1 MAINRLEN
9 LMESNAS
16 LNLIKVTLTQQQIDQ
31 YHQDGYL
38 VLESLVSAKVCDT
51 LRARMVALME
61 TFDPDSVRSIFTTNE
76 QSRHTDNY
84 FMESAEGVSFFF
96 EEEAFDERGELKRS
110 LDASINKVG
119 HGLHVQDDV
128 FREFSLSSVWG
139 ELLQQLGM
147 DEPRAAQSM
156 YIFKQPE
163 IGGEVTC
170 HQDSTF
176 LYTTP
181 MSVIGLW
188 FAIEDATLENG
199 CLWGIPKGH
208 KVGLLKQFERVAPGS
223 IETKMVTLKEH
234 QFCQDELVALPV
246 PKGSLVILN
255 GEFPHLSYANRS
267 AQSRHAYALHA
278 VDKTCKYPEL
288 NWLQPSGG
296 RQFPSFQDVS

>member
-1 MAINRLEN
+1 MIGNTP
-9 LMESNAS
+9 
-16 LNLIKVTLTQQQIDQ
+16 LNLAKVALTQQQIDQ

-38 VLESLVSAKVCDT
+38 VLESLVSANVCDV
-51 LRARMVALME
+51 LKARMAALME
-61 TFDPDSVRSIFTTNE
+61 TFDPASVRSIFTTNE
-76 QSRHTDNY
+76 QSRHTDRY

-96 EEEAFDERGELKRS
+96 EEEAFDEHGDLKQS

-119 HGLHVQDDV
+119 HGLHIKDDV
-128 FREFSLSSVWG
+128 FRDFSLSSVWG
-139 ELLQQLGM
+139 ALLHQLGM
-147 DEPRAAQSM
+147 VEPRAAQSM

-199 CLWGIPKGH
+199 CLWGIPQGH
-208 KVGLLKQFERVAPGS
+208 NIGLLKQFERVTPES

-234 QFCQDELVALPV
+234 QWRQDELVALPV

-267 AQSRHAYALHA
+267 TKSRHAYALHA
-278 VDKTCKYPEL
+278 VDKTCEYPEL
-288 NWLQPSGG
+288 NWLQPSTG
-296 RQFPSFQDVS
+296 REFPSFQDAS